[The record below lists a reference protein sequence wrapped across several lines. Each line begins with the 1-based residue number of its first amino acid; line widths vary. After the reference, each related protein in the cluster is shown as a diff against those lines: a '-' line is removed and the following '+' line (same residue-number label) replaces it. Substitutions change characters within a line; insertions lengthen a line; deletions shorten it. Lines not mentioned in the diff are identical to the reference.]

1 MFYFVNCNNV
11 YTMQFL
17 KPYYYYAYFHL
28 LNLFTQSFHFFGIYI
43 KEEKGFQYTTI
54 FPIF

>member
-1 MFYFVNCNNV
+1 
-11 YTMQFL
+11 MQFL